1 MYFHFLYYLYFN
13 LFGINHK
20 YMLLTY
26 YEKPSCTFYL
36 VIAPRYFLEQSKQK
50 IKELNQIV
58 GSVNNCDV
66 SKKMRASARKKK
78 N

>member
-1 MYFHFLYYLYFN
+1 
-13 LFGINHK
+13 
-20 YMLLTY
+20 MLLTY

-66 SKKMRASARKKK
+66 SKKKGLSTKKEELVCKASHVSYTKKQVIRNK
-78 N
+78 L